1 MSLEKIGRYE
11 IVGELGRGA
20 MGVVYKAT
28 DPNIGR
34 TVALKTMRVD
44 VHGLESADLMRRF
57 KNEARAAGLLN
68 HPNIVTIYDAG
79 ELDGAFYIAMEY
91 LEGTTLQELLA
102 ERRVLEAAEVARFS
116 REIAKGLDYAH
127 SHGIVHRD
135 VKPANIML
143 TRSGAVKIMDF
154 GIAKSGGSMT
164 GTGQVLGTPN
174 YMSPEQV
181 KGKALDG
188 RSDLFSLG
196 VILYEML
203 TGEKPFAGQ
212 NVTTI
217 IYKIVNE
224 NPIPPRELDATVPA
238 SLSALVLKALA
249 KSPDER
255 YQSGAELARDL
266 ENYRQA
272 NTTQAAPVTPGSA
285 SASAPAAAAEK
296 TLALP
301 MRLVATNT
309 VRMPTPADVPAKA
322 PVAVLEP
329 ARVGRSKRRAGLL
342 SALVVVLMLGSVAA
356 ALAYYRSRVRVR
368 PVEAAIKKATVPSAA
383 TQPTVAASATPTPTT
398 GQAVAAETPAA
409 SVRPIEVGST
419 PEEKSWFK
427 PKKQAAPT
435 PPPLSELT
443 IASQPAG
450 AKVSIDGNNDLN
462 WITPFK
468 ASRLPP
474 GNHTL
479 VFTRDGYAQ
488 ETRSIESLAGK
499 SVSFSVDLTA
509 VFKASISSNPAGAAI
524 LVDGEDSGMVT
535 PAQLTLEKR
544 QHHITV
550 RKAGYKEASTD
561 AAQAV
566 SFSPVLL
573 SANQASEPG
582 PTTNVLRRFFGTDS
596 IPEGKGLIH
605 VRTVPDGATI
615 VVDGRVTSK
624 KSNTRWPANPG
635 IYTIE
640 LQMPGYKPVHRN
652 IKVEAGKIGNI
663 DEILERQ
670 EN

>member
-1 MSLEKIGRYE
+1 MSLERIGRYE

-79 ELDGAFYIAMEY
+79 EHDGVFYIAMEC

-102 ERRVLEAAEVARFS
+102 ERRMEPAEVVRFS
-116 REIAKGLDYAH
+116 QEISKGLDYAH

-135 VKPANIML
+135 VKPANIMI
-143 TRSGAVKIMDF
+143 TRSGTVKIMDF
-154 GIAKSGGSMT
+154 GIAKAGGSMT
-164 GTGQVLGTPN
+164 GTGQVLGTPS

-181 KGKALDG
+181 KGKSLDG
-188 RSDLFSLG
+188 RADLFSLG

-203 TGEKPFAGQ
+203 TAEKPFAGQ

-224 NPIPPRELDATVPA
+224 NPIPPRELDATIPA
-238 SLSALVLKALA
+238 ALSALVIKALA

-255 YQSGAELARDL
+255 YQSGVELARDL
-266 ENYRQA
+266 EAFKQA
-272 NTTQAAPVTPGSA
+272 GSRPAPAVQPSTV
-285 SASAPAAAAEK
+285 PAAALAQK
-296 TLALP
+296 TVALP
-301 MRLVATNT
+301 V
-309 VRMPTPADVPAKA
+309 MPAAGSAGRTPAPAT
-322 PVAVLEP
+322 VANVKTAVA
-329 ARVGRSKRRAGLL
+329 ARKPSNIGLRKRRGGMIA
-342 SALVVVLMLGSVAA
+342 AWVVVLLLGSVAGA
-356 ALAYYRSRVRVR
+356 FAYYRTYVR
-368 PVEAAIKKATVPSAA
+368 PERLVAVKNAPAQVPQAQP
-383 TQPTVAASATPTPTT
+383 QPTVAVVPTPTPTP
-398 GQAVAAETPAA
+398 VAQPNPVATETPEAAPTPAA
-409 SVRPIEVGST
+409 SPLERPWLRS
-419 PEEKSWFK
+419 KK
-427 PKKQAAPT
+427 PAPT
-435 PPPLSELT
+435 PTPLGQLA

-450 AKVSIDGNNDLN
+450 AKVSIDGRNDLN
-462 WITPFK
+462 WVTPFT
-468 ASRLPP
+468 ASRLIP

-479 VFTRDGYAQ
+479 VFSKDGYNL
-488 ETRSIESLAGK
+488 ETRNIESLAGK

-509 VFKASISSNPAGAAI
+509 VFKAAINSNPSGASI
-524 LVDGEDSGMVT
+524 FVDGEDSGQLT

-544 QHHITV
+544 LHHITV
-550 RKAGYKEASTD
+550 RKAGYRDASTD
-561 AAQAV
+561 ASQAM

-573 SANQASEPG
+573 SSNQASEPG
-582 PTTNVLRRFFGTDS
+582 PSTNMLRRFFGTDS

-615 VVDGRVTSK
+615 VVDGHVAPK
-624 KSNTRWPANPG
+624 KSNARWPADPG
-635 IYTIE
+635 IYSIE
-640 LQMPGYKPVHRN
+640 LHMPGYKAVHRN
-652 IKVEAGKIGNI
+652 IKVEAGKIGNV

-670 EN
+670 